1 MQFKVGD
8 IVSILHQVG
17 KYSIL
22 EINHT
27 KITIQDEHG
36 FTYKID
42 SSALV
47 PQRSISV
54 LGLESFKKDNEIS
67 TQKWQIQKSKNDYFE
82 IDLHIESL
90 TKQDSNLTAHEKFL
104 LQLNSFK
111 NFANE
116 MIDKRQKKFRIVHG
130 AGEGKLKNE
139 IRGMLSTKK
148 GFTMHDDQYS
158 FGRVGAS
165 IIEIKLSVAEKF

>member
-1 MQFKVGD
+1 MEFKIGD

-17 KYSIL
+17 KYTIL
-22 EINHT
+22 EINQT
-27 KITIQDEHG
+27 KITIEDEHG
-36 FTYKID
+36 FAYKID

-47 PQRSISV
+47 PQRAISV
-54 LGLESFKKDNEIS
+54 LGLESFQKDKEIS
-67 TQKWQIQKSKNDYFE
+67 TRKGQIPKSKNDYFE

-90 TKQDSNLTAHEKFL
+90 TKKDSNLSAHEKFL
-104 LQLNSFK
+104 LQLTSFK
-111 NFANE
+111 KFANE

-158 FGRVGAS
+158 YGRVGAS
-165 IIEIKLSVAEKF
+165 LIEIKLSVAEKF

>member
-1 MQFKVGD
+1 MEFKIGD
-8 IVSILHQVG
+8 MVSILHQVG
-17 KYSIL
+17 KYTIL

-47 PQRSISV
+47 PQRAISV
-54 LGLESFKKDNEIS
+54 LGLESFQKDKEIS
-67 TQKWQIQKSKNDYFE
+67 TQKEQIQKSKNDYFE

-90 TKQDSNLTAHEKFL
+90 TKNDSNLTAHDKFM
-104 LQLNSFK
+104 LQIKSFQVFT
-111 NFANE
+111 NL
-116 MIDKRQKKFRIVHG
+116 MIDKRQKKFRIIHG

-165 IIEIKLSVAEKF
+165 LIEIKLSVAEKF

>member
-27 KITIQDEHG
+27 KITILDEHG

-47 PQRSISV
+47 PQRAISV
-54 LGLESFKKDNEIS
+54 LGLESFQKDNDIS
-67 TQKWQIQKSKNDYFE
+67 TQKGQILKSKND
-82 IDLHIESL
+82 
-90 TKQDSNLTAHEKFL
+90 
-104 LQLNSFK
+104 
-111 NFANE
+111 
-116 MIDKRQKKFRIVHG
+116 
-130 AGEGKLKNE
+130 
-139 IRGMLSTKK
+139 
-148 GFTMHDDQYS
+148 
-158 FGRVGAS
+158 
-165 IIEIKLSVAEKF
+165 